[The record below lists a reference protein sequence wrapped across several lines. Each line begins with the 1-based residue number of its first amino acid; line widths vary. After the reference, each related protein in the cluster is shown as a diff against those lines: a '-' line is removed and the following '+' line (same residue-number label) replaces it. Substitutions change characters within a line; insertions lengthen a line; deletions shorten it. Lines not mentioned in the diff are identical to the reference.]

1 MSYQREFERRL
12 NVAVVGVGSHA
23 YRNILPT
30 LHYLPV
36 RLTALCDRDLE
47 LAQRT
52 ATEYGVQACYAS
64 AAEMYRNEELDAVFL
79 CVSARLHPELACEAL
94 DAGLHVWMEKPA
106 AVRASEAETMIEHR
120 GDRVVVVGLKKAFLP
135 ATRKVI
141 EIMATEECGPLQG
154 MAAEYRLR
162 LPEHGAAVLDDPRL
176 RNPFA
181 DACHPMA
188 LMLAVG
194 GEVAA
199 VTMHRT
205 PSQVGACVLEF
216 ASGAVGTFSLVS
228 ASTLPLERYSFWG
241 KWHVSIE
248 NGSRVT
254 VRRGIPFAYGR
265 TTRLRPGG
273 HGLGGGGV
281 GTAEYPGHPGE
292 QGAVHPGLLQ
302 RDALLLRLRPGGP
315 TGPPGF
321 TRIHVEADAGLRGG
335 AALGGQPGRA
345 RLTNRNA
352 EQRSVSRGC

>member
-12 NVAVVGVGSHA
+12 NVAVVGVGSHS

-36 RLTALCDRDLE
+36 RLTALCDLDLE
-47 LAQRT
+47 LARRT
-52 ATEYGVQACYAS
+52 GAEYGVQACYAS
-64 AAEMYRNEELDAVFL
+64 SAEMYRSEELDAVFL
-79 CVSARLHPELACEAL
+79 CVSARRHPELACEAL

-106 AVRASEAETMIEHR
+106 AVNASEVETMLQQR

-141 EIMATEECGPLQG
+141 EIMSSDEGGPLQG
-154 MAAEYRLR
+154 MTAEYRLR

-176 RNPFA
+176 RNTFG

-194 GEVAA
+194 GDVAA
-199 VTMHRT
+199 VTMHGTASR
-205 PSQVGACVLEF
+205 VGACVLEF

-241 KWHVSIE
+241 KWHVSVE
-248 NGSRVT
+248 NGSQVT

-265 TTRLRPGG
+265 TTSFVPE
-273 HGLGGGGV
+273 GLDS
-281 GTAEYPGHPGE
+281 
-292 QGAVHPGLLQ
+292 GAVVWEPQNTLATLENK
-302 RDALLLRLRPGGP
+302 ALFTQGFYNEMRYFCDCVLAARPAQQGSLE
-315 TGPPGF
+315 F
-321 TRIHVEADAGLRGG
+321 TLKLMRVYE
-335 AALGGQPGRA
+335 AAL
-345 RLTNRNA
+345 
-352 EQRSVSRGC
+352 RSEGSRIEIV

>member
-64 AAEMYRNEELDAVFL
+64 AAEMYRDEELDAVFL

-106 AVRASEAETMIEHR
+106 AVRASEVETMIEHR

-141 EIMATEECGPLQG
+141 ELMATEECGPLQG

-188 LMLAVG
+188 LMLTVG

-265 TTRLRPGG
+265 TTSFVPEGMDS
-273 HGLGGGGV
+273 
-281 GTAEYPGHPGE
+281 
-292 QGAVHPGLLQ
+292 GAVVWEPQNTLATLENK
-302 RDALLLRLRPGGP
+302 ALFTQGFYNEMRYFCDCVLEERPARQGSLE
-315 TGPPGF
+315 F
-321 TRIHVEADAGLRGG
+321 TLKLMRVYE
-335 AALGGQPGRA
+335 AAL
-345 RLTNRNA
+345 
-352 EQRSVSRGC
+352 RSEGSRVELG